1 MSDFHPLQTLANTAD
16 VRSMK
21 ARPSDWFS
29 FGLALVGSTIAILAT
44 AALLNFTGDCG
55 PEVTNCG
62 ETARRA
68 SFVVLGLGVV
78 WLLYLVVRFVRRPAN
93 FR

>member
-1 MSDFHPLQTLANTAD
+1 MT
-16 VRSMK
+16 MK
-21 ARPSDWFS
+21 ARRANWLS
-29 FGLALVGSTIAILAT
+29 FGLALVGSLLAIIG
-44 AALLNFTGDCG
+44 AAGLLNLTGDCA

-62 ETARRA
+62 EPRRQA

-78 WLLYLVVRFVRRPAN
+78 WLIYLVVRFVRSPTR

>member
-1 MSDFHPLQTLANTAD
+1 
-16 VRSMK
+16 MK
-21 ARPSDWFS
+21 AAPANWLS
-29 FGLALVGSTIAILAT
+29 FGLAFVGSLIAIIGIAG
-44 AALLNFTGDCG
+44 LLNFTGDCA

-62 ETARRA
+62 EGQRQA

-78 WLLYLVVRFVRRPAN
+78 WLVYLVIRFIRSPTT

>member
-1 MSDFHPLQTLANTAD
+1 
-16 VRSMK
+16 MK
-21 ARPSDWFS
+21 ARAANWLSFS
-29 FGLALVGSTIAILAT
+29 LALVGSLIAIVGIAG
-44 AALLNFTGDCG
+44 LLNLTGDCA

-62 ETARRA
+62 EPQRHA

-78 WLLYLVVRFVRRPAN
+78 WLVYLVIRFVRSPST

>member
-1 MSDFHPLQTLANTAD
+1 
-16 VRSMK
+16 MK
-21 ARPSDWFS
+21 ARPANWLS
-29 FGLALVGSTIAILAT
+29 FGLALVGSIIAILGIAG
-44 AALLNFTGDCG
+44 LLNFGGDCA

-62 ETARRA
+62 EPRRQA

-78 WLLYLVVRFVRRPAN
+78 WLVYLVIRFVRSPRN

>member
-1 MSDFHPLQTLANTAD
+1 M
-16 VRSMK
+16 MK
-21 ARPSDWFS
+21 ARPINWLSFS
-29 FGLALVGSTIAILAT
+29 LVLVATVIAIVGIAV
-44 AALLNFTGDCG
+44 LLNFTGDCA

-62 ETARRA
+62 EPQRQA

-78 WLLYLVVRFVRRPAN
+78 WLIYLVIRFMRSPTT